1 MGRSFAIE
9 PSRRL
14 SSDRAR
20 MSAPTLRREL
30 GLFGAIVT
38 GLGSI
43 LGTGAFVSIGL
54 ASGMWG
60 DAVVWAIPLAALV
73 AVFNGLS
80 SAFLAGRFPVAGGTY
95 EYGYRTINRWFGFT
109 AGWLFL
115 LAKTASAASAALGVA
130 LYLGTDSPLVPVA
143 AALAVTL
150 LVAAG
155 IRRTTAANALLIA
168 LTIAAIA
175 WFAIAGITGAGP
187 DNSSAVQTTESSVL
201 AAVAFLFVAYTG
213 YGRIATLGEEVKDPA
228 QTIPRAVIV
237 TLAIA
242 ATLYMAIEIGGRAM
256 AGPGWGTA
264 LEIGF
269 LDMPLVTIGAI
280 TAMLGVLLNLVL
292 GLSRVW
298 LAMGRRGDMPA
309 RLSGLSRAGQPTAA
323 IIVSGS
329 LVAAVSLI
337 GDISLAWSFSAMTVL
352 LYYGITNLAAL
363 SMNRRRIT
371 SWAGLASCVFLSFFV
386 PLTVWLLAIVLIG
399 VGLIWKAAYSAVR

>member
-1 MGRSFAIE
+1 MTA
-9 PSRRL
+9 SRL
-14 SSDRAR
+14 
-20 MSAPTLRREL
+20 TREL

-54 ASGMWG
+54 ASGTWG
-60 DAVVWAIPLAALV
+60 DAVIWAIPLAALV

-80 SAFLAGRFPVAGGTY
+80 SAFLAGRYPVAGGTY
-95 EYGYRTINRWFGFT
+95 EYAYRSINQWFGFT

-130 LYLGTDSPLVPVA
+130 LYLGTDSALVPVV

-150 LVAAG
+150 LVATG
-155 IRRTTAANALLIA
+155 IKRTAAANAGLIT

-175 WFAIAGITGAGP
+175 WFVITGLSGNGP
-187 DNSSAVQTTESSVL
+187 SVEGLADTPSGNIL

-228 QTIPRAVIV
+228 RTIPRAVIV

-242 ATLYMAIEIGGRAM
+242 AILYMGIEVGGRAM
-256 AGPGWGTA
+256 AGPGWGQG
-264 LEIGF
+264 LEMGL
-269 LDMPLVTIGAI
+269 LDMPFVTIGAV

-298 LAMGRRGDMPA
+298 LAMGRRHDMPSSLA
-309 RLSGLSRAGQPTAA
+309 KLSQGAQPTTAVILSG
-323 IIVSGS
+323 V
-329 LVAAVSLI
+329 LVAGVTLV

-352 LYYGITNLAAL
+352 LYYGITNLSAL
-363 SMNRRRIT
+363 MVDRTRWT
-371 SWAGLASCVFLSFFV
+371 AWAGLASCLFLSFFV
-386 PLTVWLLAIVLIG
+386 PLNIWLIG
-399 VGLIWKAAYSAVR
+399 AGLILLGLIWKTAFARTR